1 MEENLGKVAVGEIIL
16 VMDENDEE
24 QEMEV
29 LGILTVEGTEYA
41 ALAYVADIEQETSEE
56 IDIYFFRVE
65 EEGDLS
71 FIENDEEFDKVSAA
85 FDEAGT
91 E

>member
-1 MEENLGKVAVGEIIL
+1 MEENLGKVTVGEIIL
-16 VMDENDEE
+16 VMDENDAE

-29 LGILTVEGTEYA
+29 LGILTVEGMEYA
-41 ALAYVADIEQETSEE
+41 ALAYVADIDQETSEE

-65 EEGDLS
+65 EDGDLS

-85 FDEAGT
+85 FDEAGN